1 MKLSKRDLNII
12 EHYKLKE
19 GYTRDLD
26 FAKSLGISQEHYS
39 RIKNGKAK
47 FTKKTAQKMYLVLGE
62 QENLKFLVDDHNPEI
77 NKSTTD
83 GDTSKEEALNNVYN
97 IHNRELFQC
106 FIKSSLED
114 KFEIIKDL
122 ETIIQI
128 YE

>member
-1 MKLSKRDLNII
+1 MN
-12 EHYKLKE
+12 
-19 GYTRDLD
+19 
-26 FAKSLGISQEHYS
+26 F
-39 RIKNGKAK
+39 
-47 FTKKTAQKMYLVLGE
+47 
-62 QENLKFLVDDHNPEI
+62 VDDHNPEI

-97 IHNRELFQC
+97 IHDRELFQC